1 MMTSKLVGVST
12 TQNWKDMYRSMSY
25 DNIKGLV
32 LALSSSVFIGASF
45 IVKKKGLKRASAFG
59 VRADS
64 GVFRAMVFANTVEAV
79 ESIAKILT
87 KAELEYFC
95 YHSDSSLEEHTKN
108 LLYFQQELCARMLQ
122 HVILTFQICHMLFS
136 DSSLEERTKNLLDFQ
151 QEGGVFVCKDAA
163 ARGIDIPN
171 ISHVIQVFGL
181 DKHYW
186 FISIY
191 SEEDLRRIPALHG
204 LEYPSKPELD
214 SQEF

>member
-1 MMTSKLVGVST
+1 MTSKLVGVST
-12 TQNWKDMYRSMSY
+12 TQNWKDMYRSMPY
-25 DNIKGLV
+25 DNIKGLI

-59 VRADS
+59 VRANS

-87 KAELEYFC
+87 RAELEYFC

-108 LLYFQQELCARMLQ
+108 LLDFQQEGVFVRTDAATRDIDITNMS
-122 HVILTFQICHMLFS
+122 HVIQ
-136 DSSLEERTKNLLDFQ
+136 ERTKNLLDFQ

-171 ISHVIQVFGL
+171 VSHVIQVFGL

-186 FISIY
+186 FISAY

-204 LEYPSKPELD
+204 LEYPSKTELD